1 MAGLL
6 EKDIRLLWGTKQTL
20 VILFAIAVAVAFSG
34 NGNFIIGYLPFVVEM
49 IAISTIAYDEMDHGY
64 QFLLTLP
71 INKKTYVR
79 EKYLL
84 CAGGVVAT
92 WVIAVCLYLVSKVVR
107 GIPVVVAEDM
117 LTAAVILLIILLI
130 SFFMIPAQIK
140 FGCEKSRI
148 LTLGMM
154 GVIAAIAYL
163 CEVVFGKERLY
174 QALTVIDNMNVAV
187 LAGNI
192 IGITLLTLFISY
204 QISRRIMMIFAP
216 IWKKR
221 YTHSIRLRGDMSSF
235 LCNCGHRKR
244 RRTWMNYSRNYSN
257 YRI

>member
-64 QFLLTLP
+64 
-71 INKKTYVR
+71 
-79 EKYLL
+79 LL
-84 CAGGVVAT
+84 CAGGVVAA

-204 QISRRIMMIFAP
+204 QISRRIME
-216 IWKKR
+216 KKE
-221 YTHSIRLRGDMSSF
+221 F
-235 LCNCGHRKR
+235 
-244 RRTWMNYSRNYSN
+244 
-257 YRI
+257 

>member
-84 CAGGVVAT
+84 CAGGVVAA

-117 LTAAVILLIILLI
+117 LTAAVILLIILCL
-130 SFFMIPAQIK
+130 
-140 FGCEKSRI
+140 
-148 LTLGMM
+148 
-154 GVIAAIAYL
+154 
-163 CEVVFGKERLY
+163 LY
-174 QALTVIDNMNVAV
+174 TSPSPRD
-187 LAGNI
+187 
-192 IGITLLTLFISY
+192 
-204 QISRRIMMIFAP
+204 
-216 IWKKR
+216 
-221 YTHSIRLRGDMSSF
+221 
-235 LCNCGHRKR
+235 
-244 RRTWMNYSRNYSN
+244 
-257 YRI
+257 

>member
-34 NGNFIIGYLPFVVEM
+34 NGNFIIGYLTFVVEM

-84 CAGGVVAT
+84 CAGGVVAA

-107 GIPVVVAEDM
+107 GM

-187 LAGNI
+187 LAGSI
-192 IGITLLTLFISY
+192 IGITLLALFISY
-204 QISRRIMMIFAP
+204 QISRRIME
-216 IWKKR
+216 KKE
-221 YTHSIRLRGDMSSF
+221 F
-235 LCNCGHRKR
+235 
-244 RRTWMNYSRNYSN
+244 
-257 YRI
+257 